1 MSEAAGAEKIYAA
14 SRLGSRHNI
23 MTSVLLSIFL
33 IRNPNVSSQDDR
45 ITVFKNGPGLLV
57 KYYDGHT
64 KKSYDLKMESDDLG
78 SYVKNICRMF
88 NTDTDPFAKMQLNFH
103 GFPTYM
109 MNQDTVTEET
119 LSMLNKVSWMVT
131 DSFFPEEEDE
141 EDYADMPPLI
151 PTQATPAAQAAQR
164 VSACDGSYGCS
175 KPGCYRY

>member
-33 IRNPNVSSQDDR
+33 IRNPDVSSQDDR
-45 ITVFKNGPGLLV
+45 ITVFKNGDGLLV
-57 KYYDGHT
+57 KYYDGHSR
-64 KKSYDLKMESDDLG
+64 KNYDLKMENDDLG
-78 SYVKNICRMF
+78 SYVKNICKMF
-88 NTDTDPFAKMQLNFH
+88 STDEEPFAKMQLNFH

-109 MNQDTVTEET
+109 MLPNTVTEET

-131 DSFFPEEEDE
+131 DSFFPEDE
-141 EDYADMPPLI
+141 EDDDMPPLI
-151 PTQATPAAQAAQR
+151 PVQPAQR
-164 VSACDGSYGCS
+164 VSACEGSNGCT

>member
-1 MSEAAGAEKIYAA
+1 MSEAAGAEKIYG
-14 SRLGSRHNI
+14 SGRLGSRHNI

-45 ITVFKNGPGLLV
+45 ITVFKNGDGLLV

-64 KKSYDLKMESDDLG
+64 KKSYDLKMENDDLG
-78 SYVKNICRMF
+78 SYVKNVCRMF
-88 NTDTDPFAKMQLNFH
+88 NTDVDPFVKMQLNFH

-109 MNQDTVTEET
+109 MHPDTVNEET

-131 DSFFPEEEDE
+131 DSFFPEEDED
-141 EDYADMPPLI
+141 DDMPPLI
-151 PTQATPAAQAAQR
+151 PVQPAPAAQR
-164 VSACDGSYGCS
+164 VSACDGSTDCS